1 MNETE
6 LFTPREF
13 AAYRRCSVRTLDRER
28 ADGTGCP
35 YIRISGRILYLR
47 ADVNRFIDAHR
58 IGTSESSEGEP
69 YSPRGALER
78 YLPNL
83 ADQAV
88 TPSQS
93 PNDGHFDDFVSVTAP
108 DDVTVQKSQK
118 PKAFKGYMRLL
129 LTLLLTKKAWE
140 AC

>member
-28 ADGTGCP
+28 AGGTGCP

-58 IGTSESSEGEP
+58 IGTSESSEGSRTP
-69 YSPRGALER
+69 PPAGPSSDTYPIWRIKPSHRHSPPMTGISTIL
-78 YLPNL
+78 Y
-83 ADQAV
+83 
-88 TPSQS
+88 PSQ
-93 PNDGHFDDFVSVTAP
+93 PP
-108 DDVTVQKSQK
+108 
-118 PKAFKGYMRLL
+118 MM
-129 LTLLLTKKAWE
+129 
-140 AC
+140 